1 MISLQVLI
9 REIKNLKPIP
19 AVVTSLMEVLDEP
32 NASMEDI
39 TKIIQYDPAITAEV
53 LRTANSA
60 YFGLKYP
67 AESIM
72 EAGMMLGI
80 DRLVDLV
87 MLKVGRQMTKGPLSG
102 YDLHEGA
109 LWKYSVSSA
118 LIAKQV
124 AGQLNLPKKNSIF
137 TASLL
142 KDIGKT
148 VLDKFVEDAFEKISN
163 LVLNENFSFMEAE
176 KRIIGVDHA
185 ELGGMIAKLWKFSPK
200 MVSIIRNHHL
210 TSDTMVRDKDI
221 AVVYLSDCICM
232 MMGMGVGADGL
243 AYRFHEQAM
252 DYIGISVEDTLKIIA
267 DFTCQM
273 EAVEELLK
281 VA

>member
-1 MISLQVLI
+1 MSNLQILI
-9 REIKNLKPIP
+9 KEIKNIEPIP
-19 AVVTSLMEVLDEP
+19 AVVTSLLEIIDDP
-32 NASMEDI
+32 NASMNEI
-39 TKIIQYDPAITAEV
+39 TKIIQYDPAITADL

-60 YFGLKYP
+60 YFGLKRP
-67 AESIM
+67 AETIQ
-72 EAGMMLGI
+72 EAAMMLGT
-80 DRLVDLV
+80 DHVVDLV
-87 MLKVGRQMTKGPLSG
+87 MLKVSAQVAKGTQKG

-124 AGQLNLPKKNSIF
+124 AVQLDLPNKNSIF

-148 VLDKFVEDAFEKISN
+148 VLDKFIQDAFEKISN
-163 LVLNENFSFMEAE
+163 LVINENFSFMEAE
-176 KRIIGVDHA
+176 KQIIGVDHA
-185 ELGGMIAKLWKFSPK
+185 ELGAMIAKMWKFSPR
-200 MVSIIRNHHL
+200 MVGIIRNHHL
-210 TSDTMVRDKDI
+210 SSETMVRDKDL

-243 AYRFHEQAM
+243 AYRFHPQAM
-252 DYIGISVEDTLKIIA
+252 DHIGISAEDTLKIIA
-267 DFTCQM
+267 DFACRM
-273 EAVEELLK
+273 DEVEMLLK

>member
-1 MISLQVLI
+1 MTSLQILI
-9 REIKNLKPIP
+9 KEIKNLKPIP
-19 AVVTSLMEVLDEP
+19 AVVTSLLEIVDDP
-32 NASMEDI
+32 NASMKDI
-39 TKIIQYDPAITAEV
+39 TKIIQYDPAITADI

-60 YFGLKYP
+60 YFSLKHP
-67 AESIM
+67 AETIQ
-72 EAGMMLGI
+72 EAAMMLGT

-87 MLKVGRQMTKGPLSG
+87 MLKISAQVTKGTQKG

-124 AGQLNLPKKNSIF
+124 AGQLDLPNKNSIF

-148 VLDKFVEDAFEKISN
+148 VLDKFVQDAFEKIYN
-163 LVLNENFSFMEAE
+163 LVINENFSFMEAE
-176 KRIIGVDHA
+176 KQIIGVNHA
-185 ELGGMIAKLWKFSPK
+185 ELGAMIAKMWKFSPR
-200 MVSIIRNHHL
+200 MVRIIRNHHL
-210 TSDTMVRDKDI
+210 TSETMVRDKDI

-243 AYRFHEQAM
+243 AYRFHQQAM
-252 DYIGISVEDTLKIIA
+252 DYIGISAEDTLKIIA
-267 DFTCQM
+267 DFTCRM
-273 EAVEELLK
+273 EEVEGLLK

>member
-1 MISLQVLI
+1 MTSLQVLI

-19 AVVTSLMEVLDEP
+19 AVVTSLLEVVDDP
-32 NASMEDI
+32 GSSMEDI
-39 TKIIQYDPAITAEV
+39 TKIIQYDPAITADV

-60 YFGLKYP
+60 YFGLKNP
-67 AESIM
+67 AETIM
-72 EAGMMLGI
+72 EAAMMLGT

-87 MLKVGRQMTKGPLSG
+87 MLKVGAQMTKGTQDG

-124 AGQLNLPKKNSIF
+124 AIQLELPNKNSIF

-148 VLDKFVEDAFEKISN
+148 VLDKFVQDAFEKIYN
-163 LVLNENFSFMEAE
+163 LVINENYSFMEAE
-176 KRIIGVDHA
+176 KQIIGVDHA
-185 ELGGMIAKLWKFSPK
+185 ELGGMIAKMWKFSPK
-200 MVSIIRNHHL
+200 MVRIIRNHHL
-210 TSDTMVRDKDI
+210 TNETMVKDNDI

-252 DYIGISVEDTLKIIA
+252 NHIGISANDTLKIIA
-267 DFTCQM
+267 DFTSRM
-273 EAVEELLK
+273 EEVEVLLQ